1 MVRPLREQGISTGVG
16 SGNKVMELGGVKGWW
31 KIVYV
36 GTDKEGEFH
45 VLVAYMFFWMVWPAL
60 KQRKSTGVVGGDIAA
75 GVEGGEER
83 GDCVS
88 SL

>member
-1 MVRPLREQGISTGVG
+1 MVRPSGEQGISTGVG
-16 SGNKVMELGGVKGWW
+16 SENKVMELGGLK
-31 KIVYV
+31 
-36 GTDKEGEFH
+36 GEFH

-60 KQRKSTGVVGGDIAA
+60 KKRKSTGVVGGDIAA